1 MAASEI
7 PWALIAPLIV
17 LYLILVISALVNCS
31 KQEELNGPKWL
42 WLLIIAGI
50 SFIGPIS
57 YFVIGKRRH
66 M

>member
-7 PWALIAPLIV
+7 PWALIAPLIA